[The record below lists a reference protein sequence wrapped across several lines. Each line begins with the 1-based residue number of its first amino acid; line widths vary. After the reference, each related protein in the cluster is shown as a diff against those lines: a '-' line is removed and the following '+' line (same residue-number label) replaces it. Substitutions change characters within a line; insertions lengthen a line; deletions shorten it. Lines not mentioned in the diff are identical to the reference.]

1 MARRPDLRSGPARL
15 VALAKTTIPPMHPA
29 GLPFVGASLAV
40 AAAGRRNR
48 WLRRAGLLAAGAN
61 AAFFRHPPRVPPTR
75 PGVVVAPADGLIC
88 LVEEAVPPA
97 ELNLPDRPLPRISIF
112 LSIFDA
118 HVQRIPISGEVVAVV
133 HRPGLY
139 KSAELA
145 AASQDNE
152 RNSVLIRTPE
162 GHEVVAVQIA
172 GLIARRIVCDIAA
185 GRQGDDRRH
194 LRPDPVRVAAGHLP
208 AGGIRAARAARPA
221 GGRRRDDPCGAAAMK
236 PRVKRPVVSLRMLP
250 SAMTVAAICLGL
262 SAVKFALDDRP
273 TEAMAFLAVAAIL
286 DALDGRIARLLKATS
301 KMGEEIDSLADA
313 VNFGVAPAFIVYGTL
328 LSHSRIGWIVV
339 LLYAVCIVLRL
350 ARYNTMLAEDQPAY
364 TNQFFVGMPAPAG
377 AIGAIG
383 PLAAKM
389 QFGDG
394 WWTSEPA
401 VVIWMIGV
409 SLLAVSTIPMRK
421 IHTFAIS
428 QNMVVPLLAL
438 LADRRRRVDPVR
450 LRRDPVDH
458 PGLRDPHP
466 VRGADDEAWLSKH
479 PEVWDDKPKAQ
490 RQARRAIR
498 RAQPHRTRSM
508 ARLGLRRPPGP

>member
-1 MARRPDLRSGPARL
+1 
-15 VALAKTTIPPMHPA
+15 
-29 GLPFVGASLAV
+29 
-40 AAAGRRNR
+40 
-48 WLRRAGLLAAGAN
+48 
-61 AAFFRHPPRVPPTR
+61 
-75 PGVVVAPADGLIC
+75 
-88 LVEEAVPPA
+88 
-97 ELNLPDRPLPRISIF
+97 
-112 LSIFDA
+112 
-118 HVQRIPISGEVVAVV
+118 
-133 HRPGLY
+133 
-139 KSAELA
+139 
-145 AASQDNE
+145 
-152 RNSVLIRTPE
+152 
-162 GHEVVAVQIA
+162 
-172 GLIARRIVCDIAA
+172 
-185 GRQGDDRRH
+185 
-194 LRPDPVRVAAGHLP
+194 
-208 AGGIRAARAARPA
+208 
-221 GGRRRDDPCGAAAMK
+221 MK
-236 PRVKRPVVSLRMLP
+236 PRVKRPVLSIRMLP

-313 VNFGVAPAFIVYGTL
+313 VNFGVAPAFIIYGTL

-350 ARYNTMLAEDQPAY
+350 ARYNTMLAEDKPAY

-421 IHTFAIS
+421 IHTFAVS

-438 LADRRRRVDPVR
+438 LAVGVAASILYGYVVILLIILAYVIHIPFAMRTTK
-450 LRRDPVDH
+450 
-458 PGLRDPHP
+458 
-466 VRGADDEAWLSKH
+466 WLSKH

-498 RAQPHRTRSM
+498 RAQPRAQRRSM